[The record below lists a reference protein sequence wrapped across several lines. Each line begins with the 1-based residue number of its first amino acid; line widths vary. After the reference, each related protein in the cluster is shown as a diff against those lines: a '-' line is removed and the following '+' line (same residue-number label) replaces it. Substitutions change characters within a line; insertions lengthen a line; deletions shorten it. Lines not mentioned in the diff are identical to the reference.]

1 MTSPRKLQWATTSP
15 TTCFY
20 GLQGLRNSR
29 ERDFFFFLGGG
40 LGGLCSMCKYSYFI
54 VFSGT
59 IEMTFSIHIREG
71 NGDSLSNSEENY

>member
-1 MTSPRKLQWATTSP
+1 
-15 TTCFY
+15 
-20 GLQGLRNSR
+20 
-29 ERDFFFFLGGG
+29 
-40 LGGLCSMCKYSYFI
+40 MCKYSYFI